1 LSSGSSGQDQGG
13 SAVSDESAPVAE
25 IPSEAQ
31 SAELKGRDVL
41 VSGATGFFGAH
52 LVREVISKDPDVR
65 VLCLMRDG
73 SKTRLRERLAW
84 YFSEEGADKLLQN
97 IEVIRAD
104 LSQKGLGLSDDET
117 DALAARI
124 GEIYHCAADVR
135 HYSSDEDNY
144 LKVNVGGTRE
154 MIELAR
160 KSNARLYHMSTCSVS
175 GSELENATTAEFTEK
190 DLDIGQKWQDNIYV
204 KSKFLAEKAVFEAV
218 ESGVDAVIFRL
229 GRLVGREVDGKF
241 QPNPESNMFYL
252 IMKAAESV
260 GALPD
265 VIAGVKW
272 DFMPIDMAA
281 EQVVLLKQS
290 HGRVFHI
297 MNQDPPTLGEL
308 FCAASSSHR
317 IVSVESF
324 VETFL
329 EKEPSIDRIYSTLIR
344 MHFLPP
350 YKEPKIKVT
359 CDITADALKKIGYSR
374 KIRSLEVALGDFRK
388 GK

>member
-1 LSSGSSGQDQGG
+1 L
-13 SAVSDESAPVAE
+13 VESV
-25 IPSEAQ
+25 
-31 SAELKGRDVL
+31 D
-41 VSGATGFFGAH
+41 
-52 LVREVISKDPDVR
+52 
-65 VLCLMRDG
+65 
-73 SKTRLRERLAW
+73 
-84 YFSEEGADKLLQN
+84 
-97 IEVIRAD
+97 
-104 LSQKGLGLSDDET
+104 
-117 DALAARI
+117 
-124 GEIYHCAADVR
+124 EIYHCAADVR
-135 HYSSDEDNY
+135 HYAVDIDAYMNT
-144 LKVNVGGTRE
+144 NVGGTHN
-154 MIELAR
+154 MVALA
-160 KSNARLYHMSTCSVS
+160 KKAKAKLYHMSTCSVS
-175 GSELENATTAEFTEK
+175 GDSMKSTSNNAVFTE
-190 DLDIGQKWQDNIYV
+190 DDFDIGQEWEKNIYI
-204 KSKFLAEKAVFEAV
+204 KSKYLAEKAIFAAIAD
-218 ESGVDAVIFRL
+218 GVDAKIFRL

-317 IVSVESF
+317 IVSVEGF